1 MFPAGHAAPAGA
13 RIRARFVIGIVAP
26 TVPSPAPYVA
36 SKDVSETAEWN

>member
-1 MFPAGHAAPAGA
+1 MFLEVRTARACAPIPG
-13 RIRARFVIGIVAP
+13 RFVIGIVAP